1 MQIGVRMAKA
11 IERRRVFVVDDNAMF
26 RAAIQCALHDAYEAH
41 ELASATEA
49 LAKSERIQP
58 DLLVLAEGVIRVN
71 GVDLIQEFLARIP
84 DAEILVIVDQ
94 ISSGFGE
101 ECVAAGAHRFLA
113 KPLRTELVRD
123 NVDALLNARNESRDD
138 SAGRSER
145 PLARE
150 GSQPPVI
157 ARGEGHGAGHSAD
170 SGRG

>member
-11 IERRRVFVVDDNAMF
+11 VERRRIFVVDDNEMF
-26 RAAIQCALHDAYEAH
+26 RAAIQYALHDAYETH

-49 LAKSERIQP
+49 LAKSERIRP

-71 GVDLIQEFLARIP
+71 GLDLIQEFLARIP

-101 ECVAAGAHRFLA
+101 ECMAAGAHRFLA
-113 KPLRTELVRD
+113 KPLRTEHVRD
-123 NVDALLNARNESRDD
+123 SVDALLSAPRGSRNNSADRNERPRARD
-138 SAGRSER
+138 
-145 PLARE
+145 

-157 ARGEGHGAGHSAD
+157 ARGEGHGARHSAD
-170 SGRG
+170 PGRG

>member
-1 MQIGVRMAKA
+1 MQIGVKMARA
-11 IERRRVFVVDDNAMF
+11 VERRRVFVVDDNEIF
-26 RAAIQCALHDAYEAH
+26 RAAIQCALHDGYEAH

-49 LAKSERIQP
+49 LAQSERIRP

-71 GVDLIQEFLARIP
+71 GLDLIQEFLARIP

-101 ECVAAGAHRFLA
+101 ECVAAGAHRYLA

-123 NVDALLNARNESRDD
+123 NVDALLSARTESRDD
-138 SAGRSER
+138 SADDAEGR
-145 PLARE
+145 LARD
-150 GSQPPVI
+150 GSQTSVI

-170 SGRG
+170 PGRG